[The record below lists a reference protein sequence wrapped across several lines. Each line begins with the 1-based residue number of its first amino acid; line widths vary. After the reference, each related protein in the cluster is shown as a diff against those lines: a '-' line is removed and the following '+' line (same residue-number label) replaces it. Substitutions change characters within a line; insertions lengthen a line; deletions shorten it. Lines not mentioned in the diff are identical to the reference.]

1 MKISRKIAFLYVL
14 IQLYFFNILQT
25 YSNDT
30 VKSTV
35 KGIFI
40 EFELEKEQN
49 NRKNALQK
57 SYLIGLER
65 YLDWITISSQ
75 KTNVKNLL
83 TNIEPSSFV
92 TSYSIESES
101 FLAERYSALITVN
114 FDIKKIE
121 SLLNEKG
128 IKYFAGKGP
137 ETLVLPLMS
146 YNNQLTLWDDPNP
159 WFDVWLRRPLDSN
172 LNLFTLPDGEAND
185 LITLSAQ
192 DAVNL
197 KYFKIKKLANKYQ
210 AEQAYILLVNVKSY
224 NEKFN
229 LSLKVY
235 DGLTQEFIFSSNIE
249 NIETHNFDYNLNL
262 LADTFADYFDDLWVK
277 ENLDNIN
284 SETKVLAEIS
294 YKKYNEWIK
303 IKNFLNNNEKI
314 LKYRILTISNKNAL
328 IELNILSIDDFME
341 DLERNRFKIYKKENN
356 LFISKDES

>member
-159 WFDVWLRRPLDSN
+159 WFQSWVERPIDGNLTNFIIPEGDLEDLIIINAEDVRNLIFNKIKNISNKYNVKKVIVPFLKIDEDNGKISYLLRCFDGLSKEIINIEISKESDIENFSILLFDILNSFTISYDDYWVLDN
-172 LNLFTLPDGEAND
+172 LKKMESQVSIEAQIIYKNFQEWNFIKD
-185 LITLSAQ
+185 LITSSNNVNFFSIFSLSTRESYA
-192 DAVNL
+192 
-197 KYFKIKKLANKYQ
+197 KIKIINENKFLT
-210 AEQAYILLVNVKSY
+210 ELENNNLIIKRDKNVWNIK
-224 NEKFN
+224 KFN
-229 LSLKVY
+229 
-235 DGLTQEFIFSSNIE
+235 
-249 NIETHNFDYNLNL
+249 
-262 LADTFADYFDDLWVK
+262 
-277 ENLDNIN
+277 
-284 SETKVLAEIS
+284 
-294 YKKYNEWIK
+294 
-303 IKNFLNNNEKI
+303 
-314 LKYRILTISNKNAL
+314 
-328 IELNILSIDDFME
+328 
-341 DLERNRFKIYKKENN
+341 
-356 LFISKDES
+356 